1 MPATETPTFLEKRED
16 VWVTCASYE
25 NVSSMEIACTVE
37 GVSQEKVVIAPVDLF
52 DIETTAIRGVVVGS
66 DGNGDRLVDLPS
78 GARILVEKSKLRRR

>member
-1 MPATETPTFLEKRED
+1 MPETETPTFLEKRED
-16 VWVTCASYE
+16 VWVKCASYE